1 MIVSKRLEK
10 TRRGQIRA
18 KRPYEVQKS
27 KRVSKG
33 QESFKRPWEMI
44 DQKSELMICLKFYKP
59 TFSFSASVSNIFKP
73 KTKASFRISNAQ
85 LCHRLS
91 WGHQQVLE
99 NNLESAQAAWSLL
112 IEITYQRGIPD
123 TSFTCLHLT
132 GITFKQQNRRKTTEF
147 QYDIQSRKMTSRL
160 RQLVDNFTAGKRF
173 K

>member
-1 MIVSKRLEK
+1 MKLLKNGTMKEPDFKVDNSL
-10 TRRGQIRA
+10 A
-18 KRPYEVQKS
+18 
-27 KRVSKG
+27 
-33 QESFKRPWEMI
+33 SFFI
-44 DQKSELMICLKFYKP
+44 TLL
-59 TFSFSASVSNIFKP
+59 SFSSYVSTLSNLNLRWLQNFQCP
-73 KTKASFRISNAQ
+73 TVSSFVMGSSASFGKQFGVCLHS
-85 LCHRLS
+85 S
-91 WGHQQVLE
+91 
-99 NNLESAQAAWSLL
+99 SLL